1 MFFNTKHTTA
11 LCFVTCMAFSSSSIA
26 DIVISGTRV
35 IYKSD
40 QKSVNVRLENKG
52 NNPLLVQS
60 WLDTGDDNA
69 EPGSITVPFT
79 ATPPVS
85 RIDAKRGQTI
95 KLMYT
100 ASTSLPKDRESVF
113 WFNVLEV
120 PPKPD
125 AEKVANQ
132 SLLQLAFRTRIKL
145 FYRPDGLKGNPS
157 EAPYVSFS
165 SGDLEA
171 SGKRYP
177 IDVKMI
183 APFSDEVMKVNGLNG
198 KANSAKVHFY
208 AINDFGGAI
217 EGNARL

>member
-1 MFFNTKHTTA
+1 MFLNAKHTA
-11 LCFVTCMAFSSSSIA
+11 AVCFATCMSLSASAIA

-35 IYKSD
+35 IYKSNE
-40 QKSVNVRLENKG
+40 KSVNVRLENKG

-60 WLDTGDDNA
+60 WLDTGDDSA

-100 ASTSLPKDRESVF
+100 ASSPLPKDRESVF

-125 AEKVANQ
+125 ADKVANQ

-145 FYRPDGLKGNPS
+145 FYRP
-157 EAPYVSFS
+157 E
-165 SGDLEA
+165 
-171 SGKRYP
+171 
-177 IDVKMI
+177 
-183 APFSDEVMKVNGLNG
+183 GLNG
-198 KANSAKVHFY
+198 LPSDAPAALK
-208 AINDFGGAI
+208 
-217 EGNARL
+217 